1 MKEQSAAGILET
13 TIEKVKNLV
22 NVSTIIGEPM
32 NIDGGITIIPVSK
45 VTYGFA
51 SGGSDFPSKTNKEIF
66 GGGGGAGVTITPV
79 AFLVIS
85 DGEVTIKHITAF
97 DNAAERVVNLVPEM
111 FDKVTSV
118 VNKAKKEKEK
128 EKQLLMMPRSMFPQ
142 FPQRMFL
149 PRTNKRFSNFIIIN
163 LPPAYFKNMAGG

>member
-22 NVSTIIGEPM
+22 SVSTIIGDPM
-32 NIDGGITIIPVSK
+32 QIEGMTIIPVSK

-51 SGGSDFPSKTNKEIF
+51 SGGSDFPSKSNQEIF

-118 VNKAKKEKEK
+118 VNKAKKEKAKAAQDAADDALVSAAMEELVK
-128 EKQLLMMPRSMFPQ
+128 PE
-142 FPQRMFL
+142 
-149 PRTNKRFSNFIIIN
+149 
-163 LPPAYFKNMAGG
+163 A